1 MAIGKKTGGGSRA
14 GSPNKTTK
22 DVREAMAVFCQSNV
36 DQISEWLKEVD
47 DPAKR
52 IDLFLRA
59 LEYHVPKLART
70 EVSGVDGKAIAF
82 DHTVSPQDAY
92 MKMLGK

>member
-1 MAIGKKTGGGSRA
+1 MAGVKGRSGRTSGT
-14 GSPNKTTK
+14 PNKVTK
-22 DVREAMAVFCQSNV
+22 DVRAAMAIFCQDNV
-36 DQISEWLKEVD
+36 DLMAEWLKEVD

-70 EVSGVDGKAIAF
+70 EVSGVDGKAIEF